1 MEFLERRR
9 PVTTFRSGFV
19 AVVGRPNVGKSTL
32 LNSLIGQ
39 KVAIVSDKPQTTR
52 NRIHCILTRADAQV
66 VFLDTPGIHR
76 PLHKLGEYMVD
87 VALRTLDEVDVVLFV
102 VDASHR
108 PGRGDEY
115 IANLLAKSETP
126 VVLALN
132 KVDLWPKQGQTA
144 KAQEETIQ
152 GYGALGK
159 FKDILPISALEG
171 KGLDELMEVLVGLL
185 PEGPKYYPEDWVT
198 DHPEQFV
205 IAELIREK
213 VLLLTREEI
222 PHATAVVVEE
232 MRAREDRDLIDVW
245 ATIYVERNSQ
255 KGIVI
260 GKDGAMLKQVGQLAR
275 DEIEALLGSQIN
287 LQLWV
292 KVKDDWRN
300 KKGSLCDLGY
310 RSYS

>member
-87 VALRTLDEVDVVLFV
+87 VALRTLDEVDVILFV

-132 KVDLWPKQGQTA
+132 KVDLGRNKDKLPKLRKRRYRAMEPWGNLRTFCLSPPW
-144 KAQEETIQ
+144 K
-152 GYGALGK
+152 
-159 FKDILPISALEG
+159 EG
-171 KGLDELMEVLVGLL
+171 PGRTGWIVLVGC
-185 PEGPKYYPEDWVT
+185 PRGSQYYPEDWL
-198 DHPEQFV
+198 P
-205 IAELIREK
+205 IIRS
-213 VLLLTREEI
+213 
-222 PHATAVVVEE
+222 
-232 MRAREDRDLIDVW
+232 
-245 ATIYVERNSQ
+245 NS
-255 KGIVI
+255 
-260 GKDGAMLKQVGQLAR
+260 
-275 DEIEALLGSQIN
+275 
-287 LQLWV
+287 
-292 KVKDDWRN
+292 
-300 KKGSLCDLGY
+300 
-310 RSYS
+310 

>member
-1 MEFLERRR
+1 M
-9 PVTTFRSGFV
+9 
-19 AVVGRPNVGKSTL
+19 
-32 LNSLIGQ
+32 
-39 KVAIVSDKPQTTR
+39 
-52 NRIHCILTRADAQV
+52 
-66 VFLDTPGIHR
+66 
-76 PLHKLGEYMVD
+76 
-87 VALRTLDEVDVVLFV
+87 
-102 VDASHR
+102 
-108 PGRGDEY
+108 
-115 IANLLAKSETP
+115 
-126 VVLALN
+126 
-132 KVDLWPKQGQTA
+132 
-144 KAQEETIQ
+144 
-152 GYGALGK
+152 
-159 FKDILPISALEG
+159 
-171 KGLDELMEVLVGLL
+171 
-185 PEGPKYYPEDWVT
+185 
-198 DHPEQFV
+198 

-300 KKGSLCDLGY
+300 KKGSLSDLDTDRI
-310 RSYS
+310 RSLGPWRK